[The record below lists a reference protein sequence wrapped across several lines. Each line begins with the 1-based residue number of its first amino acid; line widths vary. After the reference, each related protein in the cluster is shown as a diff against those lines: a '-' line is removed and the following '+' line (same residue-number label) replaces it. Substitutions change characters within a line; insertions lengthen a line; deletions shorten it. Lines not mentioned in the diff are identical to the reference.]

1 MTVKLKDIEV
11 QWYEGLR
18 LEDYGDSP
26 AFDRWDAF
34 QKFLFEVFDE
44 DQKYR
49 KEKGLETLTY
59 TKVKAEIIWAD
70 KTTLIDRIDVGL
82 SEGDF
87 NPNKEFVG
95 DYLRK
100 QNQAMYASDFSTK
113 KPRTDYSWND
123 QDSELRQ
130 LEEEQEYRDNPKYGV
145 DPTRKEAYRQGF
157 LAGIAF
163 IKYWKPSVF
172 EEGSETLDPEW
183 KKRMINAANRE
194 TDEWEERQVKKMK
207 EE

>member
-49 KEKGLETLTY
+49 KEKGLET
-59 TKVKAEIIWAD
+59 
-70 KTTLIDRIDVGL
+70 
-82 SEGDF
+82 
-87 NPNKEFVG
+87 
-95 DYLRK
+95 
-100 QNQAMYASDFSTK
+100 STK